1 MYLPCG
7 YWKYHEGGLN
17 MYKYYNDKGEYLI
30 GYKDGNKVIVDSEV
44 YTEYEMVYKDARYI
58 RVNGVRYIRED
69 FIDGLEDDLRG

>member
-1 MYLPCG
+1 
-7 YWKYHEGGLN
+7 

>member
-1 MYLPCG
+1 
-7 YWKYHEGGLN
+7 
-17 MYKYYNDKGEYLI
+17 MYKYYNNKGEYLI

-69 FIDGLEDDLRG
+69 FI